1 MIHWTARSQG
11 QLCIQG
17 LGFSPNSDKPM
28 SDVGSPGPITG
39 TIGGGG
45 GGASP
50 NPESM
55 IASSSSV
62 KSKFQ

>member
-1 MIHWTARSQG
+1 MIHWTASPQG

-45 GGASP
+45 ASP